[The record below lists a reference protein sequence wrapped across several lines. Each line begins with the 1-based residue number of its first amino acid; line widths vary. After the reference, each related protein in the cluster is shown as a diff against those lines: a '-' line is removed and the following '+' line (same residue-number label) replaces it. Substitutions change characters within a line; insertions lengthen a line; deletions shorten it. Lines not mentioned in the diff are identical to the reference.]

1 MTVFLGGLLVFA
13 LRIVDVSIGTIK
25 LLYVVRGMRGMA
37 SGLAFVE
44 ALVWLAAAGLVFSQL
59 DNLWNAVCFAAGFAA
74 GTMCGMTI
82 ERWIGS
88 GYMLMRIITRDKER
102 ELLDALKDQGFGL
115 TTMQGYGAH
124 GSVTVVMTVI
134 RRRRRHEALSLVQR
148 VDPNAF
154 ITADPVNPASGGYI
168 VPGAIPSNIRK

>member
-1 MTVFLGGLLVFA
+1 MTALIGGLLIFA
-13 LRIVDVSIGTIK
+13 LRIVDVSIGTVK

-37 SGLAFVE
+37 SALAFVE
-44 ALVWLAAAGLVFSQL
+44 ALVWLTAAGLVFSQL
-59 DNLWNAVCFAAGFAA
+59 DNLWNGVCFAAGFAA

-88 GYMLMRIITRDKER
+88 GYMLLRIVTRDKEQ

-115 TTMQGYGAH
+115 TMVQGRGAQ
-124 GSVTVVMTVI
+124 GSVTMVMAVI
-134 RRRRRHEALSLVQR
+134 RRRRRAEALALIQR
-148 VDPNAF
+148 IDPNAF